1 MGVLFTN
8 DVLDER
14 IVNGEINQAPGADSV
29 MFSCSIGLCSI
40 NLAWGRGITLAQL
53 TAGEP
58 GYSGYA
64 RKAVTWNAASR
75 DAAGNIQALGTVPEF
90 RPTNGNVPA
99 TIQGIFGVLSN
110 GSLGF
115 CGPLDD
121 APVALNDQFS
131 NLVVTI
137 AWKPTSG
144 GLVTD
149 LP

>member
-1 MGVLFTN
+1 MGILFTN
-8 DVLDER
+8 DALDER
-14 IVNGEINQAPGADSV
+14 IVNGQINNTPGSDSV
-29 MFSCSIGLCSI
+29 LFSCSVGLCSI
-40 NLAWGRGITLAQL
+40 NLAWSRTITLGNC

-58 GYSGYA
+58 GYSGYT

-75 DAAGNIQALGTVPEF
+75 DASGKIQAIGTVPEF
-90 RPTNGNVPA
+90 RPTNGNTPA
-99 TIQGIFGVLSN
+99 TIFGIFGVLSN

-121 APVALNDQFS
+121 APVGLNDQFS
-131 NLVVTI
+131 NLVVTL

>member
-8 DVLDER
+8 DYVDER
-14 IVNGEINQAPGADSV
+14 IVNGEINNTPGSDSILY
-29 MFSCSIGLCSI
+29 SCSIGLCSI
-40 NLAWGRGITLAQL
+40 NLAFGRTTTLAAL
-53 TAGEP
+53 TAAEP
-58 GYSGYA
+58 GYSGYT

-75 DAAGNIQALGTVPEF
+75 DSGGLIQALGTVPEF

-99 TIQGIFGVLSN
+99 TIFGIFGVLSN

-121 APVALNDQFS
+121 APVALTDQFS
-131 NLVVTI
+131 NLVVTL